1 MDKWHPFPGSWR
13 LFPEAVLSLLPHFL
27 TKDAKSRVCCN
38 CDAHAFTQ
46 RLFSGRTSHIF
57 TKTINSCS
65 VLFYTLQA
73 LRVCIANLQSPINR
87 TKNVI
92 FSWKWLLAHVNQRH
106 KVIICK
112 YLQTILYHRI
122 TNSHNYPACTAHS
135 RSAAST
141 LDAFV
146 SLLESTV
153 VSVPAPTPNAGR
165 FSHRCDQRYPVI
177 MCQTASLGV
186 AIQNMSTNL
195 FAERL
200 FLVKAH
206 REKKISLLCSRT
218 PHLTCKCTQRDLTC
232 HERCSSPSAA
242 QRLTLPQPHS
252 TSPDFNHVSPTILH
266 TITLKVN
273 LILLGIT
280 FKGQSFLPYSLNSVF
295 WGHTFRLDNR
305 FYYLC

>member
-146 SLLESTV
+146 SLLEST
-153 VSVPAPTPNAGR
+153 G
-165 FSHRCDQRYPVI
+165 CQRACSNTKCWTILPQVWP
-177 MCQTASLGV
+177 
-186 AIQNMSTNL
+186 
-195 FAERL
+195 
-200 FLVKAH
+200 
-206 REKKISLLCSRT
+206 KISRDNVSNCFIRRRHSKYEHKSVRG
-218 PHLTCKCTQRDLTC
+218 KAVFSQSSQRKKK
-232 HERCSSPSAA
+232 SPSCAA
-242 QRLTLPQPHS
+242 VHRIWLVNAHSVILPATNAALLRLPLRGSHS
-252 TSPDFNHVSPTILH
+252 HSPSPDFNHVSPTILH

>member
-106 KVIICK
+106 KVIIFRRFFITGSQIPTITQRARHTADQ
-112 YLQTILYHRI
+112 LQALWTRL
-122 TNSHNYPACTAHS
+122 S
-135 RSAAST
+135 RCWNPQ
-141 LDAFV
+141 
-146 SLLESTV
+146 V

-206 REKKISLLCSRT
+206 REKKNLPPVQQDTAS
-218 PHLTCKCTQRDLTC
+218 DL
-232 HERCSSPSAA
+232 
-242 QRLTLPQPHS
+242 
-252 TSPDFNHVSPTILH
+252 
-266 TITLKVN
+266 
-273 LILLGIT
+273 
-280 FKGQSFLPYSLNSVF
+280 
-295 WGHTFRLDNR
+295 
-305 FYYLC
+305 

>member
-1 MDKWHPFPGSWR
+1 MLINVTRSLSANTFRRFFITGSQI
-13 LFPEAVLSLLPHFL
+13 P
-27 TKDAKSRVCCN
+27 TI
-38 CDAHAFTQ
+38 TQ
-46 RLFSGRTSHIF
+46 RARHTADQ
-57 TKTINSCS
+57 
-65 VLFYTLQA
+65 LQA
-73 LRVCIANLQSPINR
+73 LWTRL
-87 TKNVI
+87 
-92 FSWKWLLAHVNQRH
+92 
-106 KVIICK
+106 
-112 YLQTILYHRI
+112 
-122 TNSHNYPACTAHS
+122 S
-135 RSAAST
+135 RCWNPQ
-141 LDAFV
+141 
-146 SLLESTV
+146 V

-206 REKKISLLCSRT
+206 REKK
-218 PHLTCKCTQRDLTC
+218 K
-232 HERCSSPSAA
+232 SPSCAA
-242 QRLTLPQPHS
+242 GHRIWLVNAHSVILPATNAALLRLPLRGSHS
-252 TSPDFNHVSPTILH
+252 HSPSPDFNHVSPTILH
-266 TITLKVN
+266 TLKVN

>member
-146 SLLESTV
+146 SLLESTGCQRACSHTKCWTILPQV
-153 VSVPAPTPNAGR
+153 WPKISRDNVSNCFIRRRHSKYEHKSVRGKA
-165 FSHRCDQRYPVI
+165 V
-177 MCQTASLGV
+177 
-186 AIQNMSTNL
+186 
-195 FAERL
+195 
-200 FLVKAH
+200 LVKAH

-232 HERCSSPSAA
+232 HERCSSPSSA

>member
-146 SLLESTV
+146 SLLEST
-153 VSVPAPTPNAGR
+153 G
-165 FSHRCDQRYPVI
+165 CQRACSNTKCWTILPQVWP
-177 MCQTASLGV
+177 
-186 AIQNMSTNL
+186 
-195 FAERL
+195 
-200 FLVKAH
+200 
-206 REKKISLLCSRT
+206 KISRDNVSNCFIRRRHSKYEHKSVRG
-218 PHLTCKCTQRDLTC
+218 KAVFSQSSQRKKK
-232 HERCSSPSAA
+232 SPSCAA
-242 QRLTLPQPHS
+242 GHRIWLVNAHSVILPATNADLLRLPLRGSHS
-252 TSPDFNHVSPTILH
+252 HSPSPDFNHVSPTILH

>member
-1 MDKWHPFPGSWR
+1 MLINVTRSLSANTFRRFFITGSQI
-13 LFPEAVLSLLPHFL
+13 P
-27 TKDAKSRVCCN
+27 TI
-38 CDAHAFTQ
+38 TQ
-46 RLFSGRTSHIF
+46 RARHTADQ
-57 TKTINSCS
+57 
-65 VLFYTLQA
+65 LQA
-73 LRVCIANLQSPINR
+73 LWTRL
-87 TKNVI
+87 
-92 FSWKWLLAHVNQRH
+92 
-106 KVIICK
+106 
-112 YLQTILYHRI
+112 
-122 TNSHNYPACTAHS
+122 S
-135 RSAAST
+135 RCWNPQ
-141 LDAFV
+141 
-146 SLLESTV
+146 V

-218 PHLTCKCTQRDLTC
+218 PHLTYKCTQRDLTC